1 MAGAGEGSRRGGRGL
16 NRWLGFLI
24 AGVLLWFVGSN
35 LPWRDTLTLGELG
48 EPGAVEFVGEIQGDW
63 KAERIGFVFDP
74 DQPARGSGAPVEP
87 ELQDWVRGG
96 MTIEATATTLRASAE
111 QEELGGQS
119 VSWKPGFPR
128 AFSDLDLAGLLPAA
142 GFLFLA
148 TVLVATRWWR
158 LLAISGCAASW
169 YTTFRLTYVGLFF
182 NMVLPGSTGGD
193 LARAYVVVRDHP
205 ERRADALMSVMVD
218 RLLGLIAMALIATL
232 AVFTNDERFA
242 GLRLFVVGAF
252 GSMILG
258 LAAFLNP
265 GFRRFIRFEALLAR
279 LPQARRLG
287 KLDQALLEYA
297 RHPGEVT
304 LALLLSCG
312 NHLCA
317 TASLYWIGHAF
328 GDSLSFHDYLCIAT
342 VANTLTAV
350 PISPGG
356 LGVGEVL
363 IGGLFQ
369 LGGGMRLLGVASSF
383 VYRLVLASLGLAG
396 GVFLLL
402 PGGSAM
408 RREFREAGH
417 D

>member
-1 MAGAGEGSRRGGRGL
+1 MVDAADGDRQGGRGWS
-16 NRWLGFLI
+16 RWLGFLI
-24 AGVLLWFVGSN
+24 AGALLWFVGSN
-35 LPWRDTLTLGELG
+35 LPWRDTLTLGEVG
-48 EPGAVEFVGEIQGDW
+48 STGAVEFVGEIQGDW
-63 KAERIGFVFDP
+63 KADRIGFVFDP
-74 DQPARGSGAPVEP
+74 DQEPGGAGNPVDSELREWMRSGVS
-87 ELQDWVRGG
+87 
-96 MTIEATATTLRASAE
+96 IEATGSTLRAAAGQ
-111 QEELGGQS
+111 QELDGLS
-119 VSWKPGFPR
+119 VTWKPGFPR

-158 LLAISGCAASW
+158 LLGISGCVASW
-169 YTTFRLTYVGLFF
+169 YTAFRLTYVGLFF

-218 RLLGLIAMALIATL
+218 RLLGLIAMALIATV
-232 AVFTNDERFA
+232 AVFSNDERFA

-265 GFRRFIRFEALLAR
+265 GFRRLIRFEALLSR

-297 RHPGEVT
+297 RHPGEVG
-304 LALLLSCG
+304 LALVLSCG

-328 GDSLSFHDYLCIAT
+328 GDNLSFHDYLCIAT

-369 LGGGMRLLGVASSF
+369 MGGGMRLLGVASSF

-408 RREFREAGH
+408 RRDFREAGH